1 MKMANI
7 GLATPERD
15 SHTRQVSAAPTIASN
30 EGKYRDRNPDMSTV
44 SSAAAA
50 TIQCQLQ
57 RECWDWTKTKVL
69 LPQFLQTV
77 HRHTVVCSLK
87 VKGQP
92 TGLNKL
98 FNYNISQ

>member
-50 TIQCQLQ
+50 TMSIA
-57 RECWDWTKTKVL
+57 KGVL
-69 LPQFLQTV
+69 
-77 HRHTVVCSLK
+77 
-87 VKGQP
+87 
-92 TGLNKL
+92 GLDQNKSPL
-98 FNYNISQ
+98 ATIPSNCASPYSGV